1 MSKEEKKKSGL
12 GKFVLGAAVGAGLG
26 LLFAPRKGSETRQLL
41 KEKMDDLVAKAKNI
55 DMDEVKI
62 AIEDKIEEIKYE
74 LADLDREKVVS
85 IAKEK
90 GKQIKEKANEL
101 FDLAV
106 EKGSPVLQKA
116 ADEVREQS
124 IKAVKEILKKLEKS
138 EK

>member
-106 EKGSPVLQKA
+106 EKGTPVLQKA
-116 ADEVREQS
+116 ADEVREQA
-124 IKAVKEILKKLEKS
+124 IKAVKEILKKLEKT